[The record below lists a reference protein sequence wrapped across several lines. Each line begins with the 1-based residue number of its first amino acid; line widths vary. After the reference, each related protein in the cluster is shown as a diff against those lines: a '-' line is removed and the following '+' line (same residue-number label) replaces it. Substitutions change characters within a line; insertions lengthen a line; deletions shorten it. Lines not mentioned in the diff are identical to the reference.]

1 MATLRLSQLS
11 SSPVHYVQNEVNYG
25 EFGHSIAL
33 KTECALGSLCHQSLA
48 FHFSRENCGSSDL
61 TQEPQSRLGGGRS
74 VTVGCPLVYS

>member
-1 MATLRLSQLS
+1 MQEAPFIHADYPDGYASAQSALQLS
-11 SSPVHYVQNEVNYG
+11 GSLS
-25 EFGHSIAL
+25 L

-74 VTVGCPLVYS
+74 VTVGYLLVYS